1 MLKYKERVTVRLT
14 STQLQILKELSAET
28 NTTVSITLRKMIA
41 KALEDAEEL

>member
-14 STQLQILKELSAET
+14 SAQLHILKELSDEA
-28 NTTVSITLRKMIA
+28 NSTVSIILRQMIA